1 MGQNKSPR
9 VTNREIAV
17 MVGELQRLKR
27 AVDSGKARPK
37 ESEWRAATDASVGRV
52 LTWSQV
58 EQIMHDCGFTRPDL
72 FQAAAPAYHRRRT
85 AEFESML
92 EAVAKSV
99 QAQHEDAKEMQRRLE
114 SFAARLMETEG
125 LYNRLTMHVNALLG
139 RVREIDARLDMEE
152 AGKNV

>member
-1 MGQNKSPR
+1 MGQKKSPR

-17 MVGELQRLKR
+17 MVGELQRLKA
-27 AVDSGKARPK
+27 AVDSGKSRPK

-72 FQAAAPAYHRRRT
+72 FQAADPAYRRRRT

-99 QAQHEDAKEMQRRLE
+99 HMQRDDAKEIHRKLE
-114 SFAARLMETEG
+114 SFSGRLMEAETM
-125 LYNRLTMHVNALLG
+125 YNRLAMHVNALLG
-139 RVREIDARLDMEE
+139 RVREIGARLDMEE

>member
-17 MVGELQRLKR
+17 MVRELQRLKV
-27 AVDSGKARPK
+27 AVDSGKVRPK
-37 ESEWRAATDASVGRV
+37 ESEWRATTEASVGRV

-72 FQAAAPAYHRRRT
+72 FQAADPAYHRRRT

-99 QAQHEDAKEMQRRLE
+99 QAQQEGAKEMQRRLE
-114 SFAARLMETEG
+114 SFSGRLMETET
-125 LYNRLTMHVNALLG
+125 LYNRLAMHVNALLG
-139 RVREIDARLDMEE
+139 RVKEIGARLDMQE
-152 AGKNV
+152 AGKDV